1 MSAAPRHADIR
12 FTQRDFSGIVV
23 AMQIDRFVER
33 DIVITAVKGR
43 LDSSSS
49 HKLDEFLATV
59 PEGSSALVLD
69 FAELTYISSAGLRV
83 VLKATKLARGAG
95 VPLVICGLVPQV
107 HEIFDVSGFTTLIPI
122 HASRESALASLP

>member
-1 MSAAPRHADIR
+1 
-12 FTQRDFSGIVV
+12 
-23 AMQIDRFVER
+23 MQIDRFVER

-49 HKLDEFLATV
+49 HKLDEFLDTL
-59 PEGSSALVLD
+59 PEGSSGLVLD

-83 VLKATKLARGAG
+83 VLKATKMARGAG